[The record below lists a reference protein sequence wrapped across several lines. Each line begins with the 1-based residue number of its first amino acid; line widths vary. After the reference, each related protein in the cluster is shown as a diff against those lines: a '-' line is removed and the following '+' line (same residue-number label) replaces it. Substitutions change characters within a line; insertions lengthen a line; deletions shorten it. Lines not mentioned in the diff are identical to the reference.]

1 MAIDNYNFLET
12 CLNSSLPN
20 ICYYGFFNL
29 LLGVVFAIFNCY
41 GFIKMTRFFHKIK
54 FENMLLL
61 LSLIQLILFLIAM
74 VLVYSIFFYL
84 FIFIQIGIILLIN
97 KKFVNLSKGFLDI
110 KLPWLN
116 SMIIIINIIYLVSL
130 IVLYALS
137 LDNYISRYYYIIELI
152 SSIMLTIYG
161 CKFLNLIKKKFIND
175 KKLQTNNKTSSENTE
190 IKNLDNFISTSGN
203 ELFYIIKKKQLTIL
217 CLSNII
223 FTIIEFSIEI
233 SLIFIESSEINHI
246 LIYVYFSISL
256 LHSIIIFFAFYWI
269 IREQYNKS
277 VNLSDIDSDNDDNN
291 LIDENY
297 IEEEIINIENQNQLK
312 DEDEKKRKL
321 THKSLVE
328 DDLDTNK

>member
-1 MAIDNYNFLET
+1 MAIDNYNFLKT

-175 KKLQTNNKTSSENTE
+175 KKFQTNTKTSSESTE

-233 SLIFIESSEINHI
+233 SFIFIESSEINHI

-256 LHSIIIFFAFYWI
+256 LHSIIIFFSFYWI

-277 VNLSDIDSDNDDNN
+277 LNLSDIDSDNDDNN

-312 DEDEKKRKL
+312 DEGEKKRKL

>member
-175 KKLQTNNKTSSENTE
+175 KKLQTNNKTSAENTE

-256 LHSIIIFFAFYWI
+256 LHSIIIFFSFYWI

>member
-161 CKFLNLIKKKFIND
+161 CKFLNLIKKKFINN

-256 LHSIIIFFAFYWI
+256 LHSIIIFFSFYWI
-269 IREQYNKS
+269 IREQYKKS

-312 DEDEKKRKL
+312 DEGEKKRKL

>member
-1 MAIDNYNFLET
+1 
-12 CLNSSLPN
+12 
-20 ICYYGFFNL
+20 
-29 LLGVVFAIFNCY
+29 
-41 GFIKMTRFFHKIK
+41 
-54 FENMLLL
+54 
-61 LSLIQLILFLIAM
+61 
-74 VLVYSIFFYL
+74 
-84 FIFIQIGIILLIN
+84 
-97 KKFVNLSKGFLDI
+97 
-110 KLPWLN
+110 
-116 SMIIIINIIYLVSL
+116 
-130 IVLYALS
+130 
-137 LDNYISRYYYIIELI
+137 
-152 SSIMLTIYG
+152 MLTIYG

-233 SLIFIESSEINHI
+233 SFIFIESPEINHI

-256 LHSIIIFFAFYWI
+256 LHSIIIFFSFYWI

-277 VNLSDIDSDNDDNN
+277 ANLSDIDSDNDDNN

-312 DEDEKKRKL
+312 DEGEKKRKL

>member
-1 MAIDNYNFLET
+1 
-12 CLNSSLPN
+12 
-20 ICYYGFFNL
+20 
-29 LLGVVFAIFNCY
+29 
-41 GFIKMTRFFHKIK
+41 MTRFFHKIK

-256 LHSIIIFFAFYWI
+256 LHSIIIFFSFYWI

-312 DEDEKKRKL
+312 DEGEKNRKL

>member
-161 CKFLNLIKKKFIND
+161 YKFLNLIKKKFIND

-223 FTIIEFSIEI
+223 FTIIEFSIEL
-233 SLIFIESSEINHI
+233 SFIFIESSEINHI